1 MKNGAVKKPAVR
13 GCAKVPVIMQMEALE
28 CGAACLAMVLAYYG
42 KWVPL
47 ERVRADCG
55 VSRDGSNAGNML
67 TAARRYGLM
76 AQGYR
81 YEPQRLREKG
91 TFPCIIHWNF
101 NHFVVLCGFRG
112 KKAVLNDPARGTLS
126 VSMEEFDRAF
136 TGVCIMFAPGKEFV
150 PGGKP
155 ESVLAFVKKRLK
167 GTAGAMVFVLLTTVV
182 ISIIGIINPVFS
194 RIFIDRLLSGRN
206 LPWLYPFIA
215 CMAGV
220 AAIQIVVLALRAAN
234 LLKIEGKF
242 AISANASFLWH
253 LLRLPVGF
261 YAQRMAG
268 DLADRQK
275 VNETI
280 ASSLISQLAPLALG
294 FCMMIFYLVIML
306 RYSVL
311 LTAVG
316 VCSIVINLFLAQLIS
331 KKRVNIT
338 RVMARDA
345 GKLAGA
351 TVSGISMM
359 ETIKAS
365 GAENGFFAKWA
376 GYQAA
381 VNTQNVKYA
390 HLNQYLGA
398 VPGIV
403 SSLANIAILSLGVY
417 LTMEGQFTVG
427 MILAFQG
434 FMSSFAS
441 PAADLIT
448 AGQSLQ
454 ELRTNME
461 RTEDVMRYPVDT
473 PDDSAVPLE
482 QSCEKL
488 SGRISVKN
496 ITFGYSPL
504 GAPLI
509 RDFSMELAPGKSV
522 ALVGA
527 SGSGKSTLAKLIAGL
542 YRPWSGEILFDDKRE
557 NEIGREAFTASLSMV
572 DQDIVI
578 FEDTIANNIRLWDD
592 GIDDAEMVRAAKD
605 AQIHEDIM
613 KRDGGY
619 ESRVAE
625 GGKDLSGGQR
635 QRLEIARM
643 LAQDPSIAIL
653 DEATSALDAKTECA
667 VLRALARRRISYIV
681 VAHRLSAV
689 RDCDEII
696 VIDHGEAAERGT
708 HEELM
713 ERDGLYAKLIS
724 NE

>member
-1 MKNGAVKKPAVR
+1 MKKPVMQS
-13 GCAKVPVIMQMEALE
+13 CVKVPVIMQMEALE
-28 CGAACLAMVLAYYG
+28 CGAACLDMILAYYG

-55 VSRDGSNAGNML
+55 VSRDGSNAGSML
-67 TAARRYGLM
+67 KAARGYGLS
-76 AQGYR
+76 AKGYR
-81 YEPQRLREKG
+81 YEPQRLKEKG

-112 KKAVLNDPARGTLS
+112 KKAVLNDPARGVVS

-136 TGVCIMFAPGKEFV
+136 TGVCILFAPTEQFV
-150 PGGKP
+150 QGGKP
-155 ESVLAFVKKRLK
+155 ESVLIFAKKRLK
-167 GTAGAMVFVLLTTVV
+167 GTAAAMLFVLLTTVV
-182 ISIIGIINPVFS
+182 LSIIGIINPVFS
-194 RIFIDRLLSGRN
+194 RIFMDRLLAGRD

-220 AAIQIVVLALRAAN
+220 AAVQVVVLGLRAAN

-261 YAQRMAG
+261 YSQRMAG
-268 DLADRQK
+268 DIAERQK

-280 ASSLISQLAPLALG
+280 AASLISQLAPLVLG

-306 RYSVL
+306 RYSL
-311 LTAVG
+311 ILTAVG
-316 VCSIVINLFLAQLIS
+316 VCSIVINLLIAQIIS

-338 RVMARDA
+338 RVMTRDA

-365 GAENGFFAKWA
+365 GAENGFFEKWA

-390 HLNQYLGA
+390 RLNQYLGA

-403 SSLANIAILSLGVY
+403 SSLANIIILTLGVY

-441 PAADLIT
+441 PAGDLIT
-448 AGQSLQ
+448 VGQSLQ

-461 RTEDVMRYPVDT
+461 RTEDVLRYPVDVEEST
-473 PDDSAVPLE
+473 AE
-482 QSCEKL
+482 TKKCEEKL
-488 SGRISVKN
+488 SGKVSLKN
-496 ITFGYSPL
+496 VTFGYSPL
-504 GAPLI
+504 AEPLI
-509 RDFSMELAPGKSV
+509 RDFSMELEPGKSV
-522 ALVGA
+522 AIVGA
-527 SGSGKSTLAKLIAGL
+527 SGSGKSTISKLIAGL
-542 YRPWSGEILFDDKRE
+542 YKPWSGEILFDGKARKEFSRE
-557 NEIGREAFTASLSMV
+557 TFTASLSMV

-578 FEDTIANNIRLWDD
+578 FEDTIANNIRLWNESID
-592 GIDDAEMVRAAKD
+592 GETVVRAAKD

-619 ESRVAE
+619 ESCVAE

-643 LAQDPSIAIL
+643 LAEEPAIAIL
-653 DEATSALDAKTECA
+653 DEATSALDAKTECD
-667 VLRALARRRISYIV
+667 VLQALVQRSISYIV

-696 VIDHGEAAERGT
+696 VLDRGEAVERGT

-713 ERDGLYAKLIS
+713 QRNGLYTKLVS

>member
-1 MKNGAVKKPAVR
+1 MKKGGMKKPVMQS
-13 GCAKVPVIMQMEALE
+13 CVKVPVIMQMEALE
-28 CGAACLAMVLAYYG
+28 CGAACLDMILAYYG

-55 VSRDGSNAGNML
+55 VSRDGSNAGSML
-67 TAARRYGLM
+67 KAARGYGLS
-76 AQGYR
+76 AKGYR
-81 YEPQRLREKG
+81 YEPQRLKEKG

-112 KKAVLNDPARGTLS
+112 KKAVLNDPARGVVS

-136 TGVCIMFAPGKEFV
+136 TGVCILFAPTEQFV
-150 PGGKP
+150 QGGKP
-155 ESVLAFVKKRLK
+155 ESVLIFAKKRLK
-167 GTAGAMVFVLLTTVV
+167 GTAAAMLFVLLTTVV
-182 ISIIGIINPVFS
+182 LSIIGIINPVFS
-194 RIFIDRLLSGRN
+194 RIFMDRLLAGRD

-220 AAIQIVVLALRAAN
+220 AAVQVVVLGLRAAN

-261 YAQRMAG
+261 YSQRMAG
-268 DLADRQK
+268 DIAERQK

-280 ASSLISQLAPLALG
+280 AASLISQLAPLVLG

-306 RYSVL
+306 RYSL
-311 LTAVG
+311 ILTAVG
-316 VCSIVINLFLAQLIS
+316 VCSIVINLLIAQIIS

-338 RVMARDA
+338 RVMTRDA

-365 GAENGFFAKWA
+365 GAENGFFEKWA

-390 HLNQYLGA
+390 RLNQYLGA

-403 SSLANIAILSLGVY
+403 SSLANIIILTLGVY

-441 PAADLIT
+441 PAGDLIT
-448 AGQSLQ
+448 VGQSLQ

-461 RTEDVMRYPVDT
+461 RTEDVLRYPVDVEEST
-473 PDDSAVPLE
+473 AE
-482 QSCEKL
+482 TKKCEEKL
-488 SGRISVKN
+488 SGKVSLKN
-496 ITFGYSPL
+496 VTFGYSPL
-504 GAPLI
+504 AEPLI
-509 RDFSMELAPGKSV
+509 RDFSMELEPGKSV
-522 ALVGA
+522 AIVGA
-527 SGSGKSTLAKLIAGL
+527 SGSGKSTISKLIAGL
-542 YRPWSGEILFDDKRE
+542 YKPWSGEILFDGKARKEFSRE
-557 NEIGREAFTASLSMV
+557 TFTASLSMV

-578 FEDTIANNIRLWDD
+578 FEDTIANNIRLWNESID
-592 GIDDAEMVRAAKD
+592 GETVVRAAKD

-619 ESRVAE
+619 ESCVAE

-643 LAQDPSIAIL
+643 LAEEPAIAIL
-653 DEATSALDAKTECA
+653 DEATSALDAKTECD
-667 VLRALARRRISYIV
+667 VLQALVQRSISYIV

-696 VIDHGEAAERGT
+696 VLDRGEAVERGT

-713 ERDGLYAKLIS
+713 QRNGLYTKLVS